1 MRIETQETKPRYGTV
16 NFESRKHPRF
26 NVDFPIEYDRIDSS
40 VHPTGQALNISEEG
54 LLIHFPEEMDVSQYI
69 RLKLFLPSG
78 SELNSIEMLAEV
90 AWMDIHLD
98 KDQGG
103 GDYRCGVK
111 FIDISKED
119 MTQLRKFLRSL
130 SSP

>member
-1 MRIETQETKPRYGTV
+1 MRIETQETKSRHGTV

-40 VHPTGQALNISEEG
+40 VHHSGQALNMSEEG

-78 SELNSIEMLAEV
+78 PELNAIEMLAEV
-90 AWMDIHLD
+90 VWMDIHLG
-98 KDQGG
+98 KNERG

-119 MTQLRKFLRSL
+119 MTRLRNFLRSL